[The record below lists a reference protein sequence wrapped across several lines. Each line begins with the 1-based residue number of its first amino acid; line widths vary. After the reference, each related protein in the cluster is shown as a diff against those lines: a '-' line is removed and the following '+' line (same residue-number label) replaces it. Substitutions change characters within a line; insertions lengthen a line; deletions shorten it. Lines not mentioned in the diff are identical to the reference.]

1 MEARGIVRDI
11 DSMGRVVIPKEI
23 RKQLNIESNVDS
35 VEIFIQDDCII
46 LRKHSPA
53 CFLCNKMDE
62 LVKYN
67 GHKICVNCIDKLKEL
82 KDQL

>member
-46 LRKHSPA
+46 LKKHSPA

-67 GHKICVNCIDKLKEL
+67 GHKICVNSIDKLKEL